1 VSLLQRMNRGQAS
14 VRGSLGR
21 RSRGPVLDL
30 GEKARFCLGWVILL
44 GIAGWVAGCS
54 SGGGVGV
61 RSNVASLHLF
71 AAPAAMNLDA
81 EPGADAIG
89 LRLFASGRSAA
100 RGIPIGSG
108 TLEIVMYDGSVSEA
122 ALASTSP
129 RKVWKF
135 SAQELRPFAATS
147 SLGTGYQ
154 LALSWGTAVPRQSSA
169 SVIARYRDPAGREIS
184 SMLNTISLTA
194 K

>member
-1 VSLLQRMNRGQAS
+1 MKVVQAS
-14 VRGSLGR
+14 RRGSWGR
-21 RSRGPVLDL
+21 RGVVAVADVRERL
-30 GEKARFCLGWVILL
+30 RFWLGWVLL
-44 GIAGWVAGCS
+44 VGTAGWVAGCT
-54 SGGGVGV
+54 SGGGVGG

-71 AAPAAMNLDA
+71 AAPAALNLDP

-100 RGIPIGSG
+100 RGIVIGNG

-122 ALASTSP
+122 ALASTPP